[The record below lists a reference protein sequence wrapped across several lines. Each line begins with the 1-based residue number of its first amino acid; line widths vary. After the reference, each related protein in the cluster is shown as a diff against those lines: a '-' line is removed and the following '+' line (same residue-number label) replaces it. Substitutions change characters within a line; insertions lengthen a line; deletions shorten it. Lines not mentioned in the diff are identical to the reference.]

1 MPKEVAIEPVTSEKS
16 VVEEGPEWGKKA
28 RGYKGIIARQAKEIM
43 RLKGATETYRNQ
55 EGSTLEGV
63 ENPTG
68 IGKHDFSP
76 AFATCLTCGTENP
89 DFKAKPVRCANEDCH
104 TPLGSERVL
113 SKIDRCPTC
122 GNTEAEVYNVDEKQE

>member
-1 MPKEVAIEPVTSEKS
+1 MPKEGVVEPVTSEKG
-16 VVEEGPEWGKKA
+16 VLEEGISWEKKA
-28 RGYKGIIARQAKEIM
+28 RGYKGIISRQANEIK
-43 RLKGATETYRNQ
+43 RLKGRTETYRNAE
-55 EGSTLEGV
+55 EGTLEGV

-76 AFATCLTCGTENP
+76 AFPTCLTCGTENP

-104 TPLGSERVL
+104 TPLGTERVL